1 MGWLLGLPL
10 KLLSLLG
17 GILMVVLRFA
27 LPVLIGVGAAML
39 LRRYR
44 RGKTDEEAAS
54 WKKPEEPTFDGPVYT
69 VDYQEVQPVSDT
81 PDRPLPFGYKTIW
94 MVAASQDPQQVI
106 RALGGRDICRA
117 NWQTGLQAA
126 AEEANCV
133 FVSPCLDGFV
143 LVIGLPRFPEQG
155 LAGAFRQVQAFA
167 THRVTEYHAWARWD
181 SGTLERMYV
190 YDGSRGVVTVQTGEL
205 TAQEIAL
212 GFGRFPQKGREDRCE
227 ANPTEEDVLDLAAA
241 WGVDPRMEAAAYP
254 PSAGWICTV
263 R

>member
-1 MGWLLGLPL
+1 M
-10 KLLSLLG
+10 
-17 GILMVVLRFA
+17 
-27 LPVLIGVGAAML
+27 
-39 LRRYR
+39 
-44 RGKTDEEAAS
+44 
-54 WKKPEEPTFDGPVYT
+54 
-69 VDYQEVQPVSDT
+69 
-81 PDRPLPFGYKTIW
+81 
-94 MVAASQDPQQVI
+94 
-106 RALGGRDICRA
+106 
-117 NWQTGLQAA
+117 
-126 AEEANCV
+126 

-241 WGVDPRMEAAAYP
+241 WGVDPRKEAAAYP
-254 PSAGWICTV
+254 PSVGWICTV